1 MVYEIVPDVYDDFVD
16 SEITYIQSLHKCK
29 R

>member
-16 SEITYIQSLHKCK
+16 SEITYSQSLRKCT

>member
-1 MVYEIVPDVYDDFVD
+1 MVYEFVPDVYDDFVD
-16 SEITYIQSLHKCK
+16 SEITYSQSLHKCK